1 MAVRCDRCG
10 RAFQNKYGLW
20 GHRRA
25 CRTEAEPAQPAS
37 SAYRLA
43 QPRLEP
49 GPSEALVDE
58 EAELRHRR
66 LELERRQLERE
77 EAATWHREIE
87 ALNVEIKRQTEI
99 RRRRDI
105 VDEVCS
111 PFADLP
117 YMLKG
122 YQIPPGTSDA
132 AKRRARE
139 KLERAGAGRSR
150 EELVRIA
157 QQARE
162 QVYAPV
168 LKAQDEARAA
178 AEREAAEREAVH
190 AQQQQDEA
198 RRREQIALQALSPGF
213 GNSGLDSDR
222 VMEGREAAAGTDGG
236 DEPENDTEDELKFE
250 GESEFDDP
258 DDDEADGNFEPEAE
272 PDDEPAA
279 TGLSALLGLGAI
291 ALGVVALARLLNPS
305 RVWISDPNTGGDG
318 SFGVG
323 SVAPGPNPPWR
334 AASHG
339 EIQQALDTG
348 ALRQV

>member
-43 QPRLEP
+43 QPGLEP
-49 GPSEALVDE
+49 GSSEALVDE

-111 PFADLP
+111 PFVDLP
-117 YMLKG
+117 YTLKG
-122 YQIPPGTSDA
+122 YQIPPDTSTA
-132 AKRRARE
+132 AKRRAHE
-139 KLERAGAGRSR
+139 ALERAGAGRSR

-168 LKAQDEARAA
+168 LKAHDDARAA
-178 AEREAAEREAVH
+178 AARETAEREAVR
-190 AQQQQDEA
+190 AQQQDEA
-198 RRREQIALQALSPGF
+198 RRREQMAPRALSLGF
-213 GNSGLDSDR
+213 GNSALCADR
-222 VMEGREAAAGTDGG
+222 VMEDREVTAGTDDD
-236 DEPENDTEDELKFE
+236 DEPEDAEEELKLK
-250 GESEFDDP
+250 GESEFDDR
-258 DDDEADGNFEPEAE
+258 DDDEADGDIAPEVE

-279 TGLSALLGLGAI
+279 TGLQALLGLGVIAI
-291 ALGVVALARLLNPS
+291 GVVALARLLNPS
-305 RVWISDPNTGGDG
+305 RVWISDPDTGGDG
-318 SFGVG
+318 SFEVG
-323 SVAPGPNPPWR
+323 GGAPGPNPPWR
-334 AASHG
+334 
-339 EIQQALDTG
+339 
-348 ALRQV
+348 